1 MANLKYF
8 FPDSQDFVDPSFDFL
23 TETRNEHRVRQRDDH
38 YPHEIFEKPY
48 DGILVSK
55 AIVDGLRGS
64 AGKYTQAQRR
74 RFYRQQVR
82 TFFRLPDHYQSMGD
96 CGAFTYADMYMPP
109 YSVDDVVDF
118 YENSGFDFGISLDHI
133 VFAFETP
140 KSKVQGEE
148 LEECIRRQ
156 NLTLEYADIFLEK
169 SKDKHY
175 IPMGVAHGWNPESYR
190 DAVEK
195 LIGMGY
201 EYITLGGMV
210 PLKTNQI
217 LAVLEAV
224 SEARKPDTKFH
235 LLGISRLE
243 NVEAFEKYGVA
254 SIDSTTPLRQAFKD
268 DKKNFHRGGTEY
280 FTALRIPQL
289 DGNLTMSR
297 KIKSGEV
304 DQDEARRLEQGALEA
319 VRAYAERKVS
329 LESALNALMDYKKLY
344 AGNEKYR
351 DEYRRTLEA
360 RPWES
365 CNCEIC
371 RKIGVEVI
379 LFRGSERNKRRG
391 FHNIN
396 ALYHRLHNAEQ

>member
-8 FPDSQDFVDPSFDFL
+8 FPDSQDFVDPTFDFL
-23 TETRNEHRVRQRDDH
+23 TETRNEHRVRQRDDR
-38 YPHEIFEKPY
+38 YPHEIFEQPY

-74 RFYRQQVR
+74 RFYREQVR
-82 TFFRLPDHYQSMGD
+82 TFFRLPDRYQSMGD
-96 CGAFTYADMYMPP
+96 CGAFTYADLYLPP
-109 YSVDDVVDF
+109 YSVDEVVDF
-118 YENSGFDFGISLDHI
+118 YESSGFDFGISLDHI

-148 LEECIRRQ
+148 LEECLRRQ
-156 NLTLEYADIFLEK
+156 SLTLEYAEIFLEK

-268 DKKNFHRGGTEY
+268 DKKNFHRGGSEY

-297 KIKSGEV
+297 KIRSGEV
-304 DQDEARRLEQGALEA
+304 DQDEARHLEQGALEA
-319 VRAYAERKVS
+319 VRAYAKNRVD

-351 DEYRRTLEA
+351 DDYRRTLEA

-371 RKIGVEVI
+371 KKIGVEVI

-396 ALYHRLHNAEQ
+396 ALYHRLHNADQ